1 MPAGS
6 SQPFRAAG
14 TVSLSATTTPASIAL
29 AGGGDSVLITNAA
42 SSIAFVRF
50 GADATVSANTGDMPV
65 LPNSQILIAVNSLI
79 QNAAA
84 VLTSGTGSVYF
95 TRGDGSNL

>member
-6 SQPFRAAG
+6 SHPFRPSG
-14 TVSLSATTTPASIAL
+14 TASLSASTMPASVGL
-29 AGGGDSVLITNAA
+29 AGGGDSVLVTNAA

-50 GADATVSANTGDMPV
+50 GADATVTANAGDMPV
-65 LPNSQILIAVNSLI
+65 LPNSRMLIAVNSLI
-79 QNAAA
+79 RSAAA
-84 VLTSGTGSVYF
+84 VLVSGTGSVYF